1 MMNKEEYY
9 ALMRGQGLTNKYVI
23 EPLWDKYKAS
33 QSKTLI
39 SQQQDNLMRQ
49 NQNRPPVQIKP
60 TQAQLQAQ
68 KTLQAIAAGMKSAG
82 GFKEVKDGG
91 DIKNPPKRHL
101 PFSTQNQKPKTP
113 DTTKTPPGHRN
124 HLPNP
129 QAPKSAAPHSHTGSP
144 SISQSGQVN
153 SNPSKPE
160 DLHKS
165 AVHTNPPVSG
175 YVPSKTLP
183 VAPVR
188 KPLPGQNFISEKLFI
203 GQQRG
208 QGRMATHAN
217 YLQYLKNHGQ
227 QLTNPT
233 PHLNTQIQVHQNAK
247 GTQSL
252 QKGESDDDYSKGYT
266 QITADQLRAQLAGQS
281 VPERAKNDPTGMSV
295 PDTNISATM

>member
-1 MMNKEEYY
+1 MMNMMSNKKMMSKEEYY
-9 ALMRGQGLTNKYVI
+9 ALMKGQGLTNDFVI
-23 EPLWDKYKAS
+23 EPLWNKYKAS
-33 QSKTLI
+33 FSKSLV
-39 SQQQDNLMRQ
+39 SNQQDMLMKQ

-60 TQAQLQAQ
+60 N
-68 KTLQAIAAGMKSAG
+68 KTA
-82 GFKEVKDGG
+82 
-91 DIKNPPKRHL
+91 P
-101 PFSTQNQKPKTP
+101 TKTP
-113 DTTKTPPGHRN
+113 DTAKTPPAHRT

-144 SISQSGQVN
+144 SISQRGEVK
-153 SNPSKPE
+153 PSPPRKDVE
-160 DLHKS
+160 KS
-165 AVHTNPPVSG
+165 AAVHTNPPVSG
-175 YVPSKTLP
+175 YVPSKQLP

-203 GQQRG
+203 GQQRT

-266 QITADQLRAQLAGQS
+266 QITADQLRAELAGQS
-281 VPERAKNDPTGMSV
+281 VPQRAKNDPTGMSV
-295 PDTNISATM
+295 PDTNVSATM